1 MAGRDWVSRR
11 EMFPGRTGPNLHSE
25 KACRPL
31 TLAGSRTQEVWW
43 KQRWRNT
50 ELKKEVSWK
59 PTLLE
64 VRVMRASLLT
74 GCTVNH
80 LWEQAPIKEQN
91 IPGRSQ
97 QVQRPYH
104 RKEPAFQK
112 LASAAGGEGAAE
124 EKVGRD
130 SLGQSQRP
138 CKWNFKILS

>member
-1 MAGRDWVSRR
+1 MTSLWSFIHSLKCICSRSGEENKQGLCPHR
-11 EMFPGRTGPNLHSE
+11 AYGGNEG
-25 KACRPL
+25 
-31 TLAGSRTQEVWW
+31 EVWW